1 MSREYDEFDY
11 ERQSNFDTVSS
22 QASSVSVDDAS
33 NTGTINP
40 SVNKRQRTAGIWK
53 HYTFF
58 VKTIGNENVDYAR
71 CNLCGK
77 EYKAPGKAGTSTCRA
92 HINACLE
99 KHGLQSGNES
109 QFDQKNLFTKV
120 C

>member
-22 QASSVSVDDAS
+22 QAASVSVDDAS

-77 EYKAPGKAGTSTCRA
+77 EYKAPGKAGTSTCKSER
-92 HINACLE
+92 NF
-99 KHGLQSGNES
+99 K
-109 QFDQKNLFTKV
+109 KNKT
-120 C
+120 